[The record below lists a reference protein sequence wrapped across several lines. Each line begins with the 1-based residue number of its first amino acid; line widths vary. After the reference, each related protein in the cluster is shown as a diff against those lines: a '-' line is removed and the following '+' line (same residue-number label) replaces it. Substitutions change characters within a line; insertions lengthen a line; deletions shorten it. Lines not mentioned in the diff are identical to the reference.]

1 MGAKLAAIY
10 WTWIFLTLL
19 IMKKWFNTAGPCK
32 ADIHYMLPAGDRLP
46 ELERLIAQENY
57 FVIHAPRQVGKTTVM
72 LTLAQ
77 KLTASGQYTAVMLS
91 LEVGAVFSHD
101 PDAAERAILD
111 EWQDAIRF
119 YLPAELQASNGI
131 SGSSGRQI
139 GSFLSAW
146 AQESPRPLVVFLDE
160 IDALSDE
167 TLISVLRQIRS
178 GFPRRP
184 HGFPQSVTLIGMR
197 DVRDYKVASGSSVGA
212 SPAVGT
218 RLNTSSP
225 FNIKVRSFT
234 LSNFTLENVRS
245 LYLQHTEATGQI
257 FTDEAIALAFHLTQG
272 QPWLVNAIAKEITE
286 YIAED
291 PAIPITPDLINQAK
305 EILIKR
311 QDTHLDSL
319 AERLR
324 EDRVRAIIQPILS
337 GLEIGDTPEDDR
349 RYLLDLGLV
358 VRSQEGGL
366 KIANPIYQEVIPKV
380 LSQGVQDSLPMI
392 QPSWLNSDGN
402 INPQVLLEAFLKF
415 WRQHGEPLFKST
427 NYPEIAP
434 HLVMMAFLH
443 RVVNGGGTL
452 EREYAIGSGRMDI
465 CLRYRDVTLG
475 MELKVWRDGKKDPM
489 HEGLEQLD
497 KYLSGL
503 SLDTG
508 WLVIFDRRSGLP
520 PISDRTSTENAIS
533 PDGRNIIVI
542 RG

>member
-1 MGAKLAAIY
+1 
-10 WTWIFLTLL
+10 
-19 IMKKWFNTAGPCK
+19 MKKWFNTAGPCQ

-46 ELERLIAQENY
+46 ELEQLIAQRNY
-57 FVIHAPRQVGKTTVM
+57 FVIHAPRQVGKTTAM

-77 KLTASGQYTAVMLS
+77 ELTASGQYTAVMLS
-91 LEVGAVFSHD
+91 LEVGAVFSQD
-101 PDAAERAILD
+101 PDLAEKAILD

-119 YLPAELQASNGI
+119 YLPAELQASHVI

-139 GSFLSAW
+139 GSFLSEW

-160 IDALSDE
+160 IDALSDK

-197 DVRDYKVASGSSVGA
+197 DIRDYKVASGGSD
-212 SPAVGT
+212 

-245 LYLQHTEATGQI
+245 LYQQHTEATGQI
-257 FTDEAIALAFHLTQG
+257 FTDEAIDLAFHLTQG

-291 PAIPITPDLINQAK
+291 PMLHITPELVNQAK

-366 KIANPIYQEVIPKV
+366 KIANPIYQEVIPRV
-380 LSQGVQDSLPMI
+380 LSQGAQDSLPMI
-392 QPSWLNSDGN
+392 QPSWLSSDGN
-402 INPQVLLEAFLKF
+402 INPQILLEAFLKF
-415 WRQHGEPLFKST
+415 WRQHGEPLLNST

-452 EREYAIGSGRMDI
+452 EREYAIGSGKMDI
-465 CLRYRDVTLG
+465 CLRYGKLTLA
-475 MELKVWRDGKKDPM
+475 MELKVWRDGRPDPLK
-489 HEGLEQLD
+489 EGLPQLD

-520 PISDRTSTENAIS
+520 PISDRTTIENVVS
-533 PDGRNIIVI
+533 PAGRNIIVI